1 MTTPLELFQADRSRA
16 REAGDPMA
24 AVCVLATVSDEGQP
38 EARTLVLRLV
48 EDQLAL
54 FMHDS
59 SPKWEQIKNG
69 GLVTTYWPSIEIQYR
84 LRVTSHP
91 VDPDLVAKSWQFRPD
106 TPKRMDWFYDLEQ
119 GQSTPIASREAL
131 EQALDNLPVAE
142 PLLAPKSARGLLIDP
157 WEIERLDLN
166 QLSGLHDRRRYT
178 LEDGRWHET
187 VLVP

>member
-1 MTTPLELFQADRSRA
+1 MSTPLELFQADRARA

-24 AVCVLATVSDEGQP
+24 AVCVLATVSDDGQP
-38 EARTLVLRLV
+38 QARTLVLRQV
-48 EDQLAL
+48 EDKLAL

-59 SPKWEQIKNG
+59 SPKWRQLQNS
-69 GLVTTYWPSIEIQYR
+69 GLINAYWPSIEIQYR
-84 LRVTSHP
+84 MRFTSHP
-91 VDPDLVAKSWQFRPD
+91 VDPELVAASWQFRPD

-119 GQSTPIASREAL
+119 AQSTPVASREAL
-131 EQALDNLPVAE
+131 EQALDNLPISE
-142 PLLAPKSARGLLIDP
+142 PLSAPKTARGLLIDP

-178 LEDGRWHET
+178 LEGGRWHET